1 MTRRNLDSFV
11 EPVRSTLLNT
21 VANSQYRNA
30 VASGFLGHIARDP
43 TLPRF
48 GTDCFATALRI
59 SELNQLEFCPEASVG
74 AVEEGAEL
82 AAVDVVLNIARI
94 PVVCDVED

>member
-1 MTRRNLDSFV
+1 LIRLSNPFVRRY
-11 EPVRSTLLNT
+11 STQWQT
-21 VANSQYRNA
+21 VSTA

-59 SELNQLEFCPEASVG
+59 SELNQLEFGPEASVG